1 MLDNG
6 LAWSLVQM
14 RILVVEDD
22 TMLALGLQRALSDVG
37 MSVDWIADGKLA
49 EEAMKSDSYAAVLLD
64 LSLPAPDGMTLLR
77 DARSRGAS
85 VPVVIITARDD
96 LETRLNGL
104 DLGADDFVL
113 KPFEP
118 SEIIARL
125 RAVIR
130 RHSGHATSKIGTSNI
145 ALDLASHELS
155 YGGTSEVLPHREF
168 ALMRALLERPGVIL
182 SRSQLEEKIYGWG
195 EEVESNAVE
204 VLIFYIRR
212 RFDKQVIRN
221 VRGAGWMIPK
231 T

>member
-1 MLDNG
+1 
-6 LAWSLVQM
+6 M

-22 TMLALGLQRALSDVG
+22 TMLALGLQRALADVG
-37 MSVDWIADGKLA
+37 MSVDWISDGKLA
-49 EEAMKSDSYAAVLLD
+49 EEAMRSDTHAAVLLD
-64 LSLPAPDGMTLLR
+64 LSLPAPDGLTLLR
-77 DARSRGAS
+77 DARVRGAS
-85 VPVVIITARDD
+85 VPIVIITARDD
-96 LETRLNGL
+96 LETRLKGL

-130 RHSGHATSKIGTSNI
+130 RRAGHATSKIGTSSI
-145 ALDLASHELS
+145 VLDLASHELS
-155 YGGTSEVLPHREF
+155 YNGATEVLPHREF

-212 RFDKQVIRN
+212 RFDKQIIRN

>member
-1 MLDNG
+1 
-6 LAWSLVQM
+6 M

-22 TMLALGLQRALSDVG
+22 TMLALGLQRALADVG
-37 MSVDWIADGKLA
+37 MSVDWISDGKLA
-49 EEAMKSDSYAAVLLD
+49 EEAIRSDTHAAVLLD
-64 LSLPAPDGMTLLR
+64 ISLPAPDGLTLLL
-77 DARSRGAS
+77 DARARGAS
-85 VPVVIITARDD
+85 VPIVIITARDD
-96 LETRLNGL
+96 LETRLKGL

-130 RHSGHATSKIGTSNI
+130 RRSGHATSKIGTSSTV
-145 ALDLASHELS
+145 LDIASHELS
-155 YGGTSEVLPHREF
+155 YNGITEVLPHREF

-212 RFDKQVIRN
+212 RFDKEVIRN
-221 VRGAGWMIPK
+221 VRGAGWMVPK
-231 T
+231 A

>member
-1 MLDNG
+1 
-6 LAWSLVQM
+6 
-14 RILVVEDD
+14 
-22 TMLALGLQRALSDVG
+22 MLAIGLQRALADVG
-37 MSVDWIADGKLA
+37 MSVDWVSDGKLA
-49 EEAMKSDSYAAVLLD
+49 EEAIRSDTHAAVLLD
-64 LSLPAPDGMTLLR
+64 LSLPAPDGLTLLH
-77 DARSRGAS
+77 DARLRGS
-85 VPVVIITARDD
+85 VVPIVIITARDD
-96 LETRLNGL
+96 LKTRLKGL

-130 RHSGHATSKIGTSNI
+130 RRSGHATSKIGTQGI
-145 ALDLASHELS
+145 VLDLASHELS
-155 YGGTSEVLPHREF
+155 YNGATEVLPHREF

-221 VRGAGWMIPK
+221 VRGAGWMIAK

>member
-1 MLDNG
+1 
-6 LAWSLVQM
+6 M

-22 TMLALGLQRALSDVG
+22 RMLAIGLQRALSDVG

-49 EEAMKSDSYAAVLLD
+49 EEAMKSDCYAAVLLD
-64 LSLPAPDGMTLLR
+64 LSLPAPDGLTLLR
-77 DARSRGAS
+77 EARSRGAS

-96 LETRLNGL
+96 LDTRLNGL

-155 YGGTSEVLPHREF
+155 YGGVTEVLPHREF
-168 ALMRALLERPGVIL
+168 ALMRALLERPGIIL
-182 SRSQLEEKIYGWG
+182 SRSQLEGKIYGWG

>member
-1 MLDNG
+1 
-6 LAWSLVQM
+6 M

-22 TMLALGLQRALSDVG
+22 TMLAIGLQRALADVG
-37 MSVDWIADGKLA
+37 MTVDWIADGKLA

-64 LSLPAPDGMTLLR
+64 LSVPAPDGLTLLR
-77 DARSRGAS
+77 DARFGGAT

-96 LETRLNGL
+96 LETRLKGL

-130 RHSGHATSKIGTSNI
+130 RHAGYATSKIGTSAI
-145 ALDLASHELS
+145 LLDLASHELT
-155 YGGTSEVLPHREF
+155 YNGTTEVLPHREF
-168 ALMRALLERPGVIL
+168 ALMRALLERPGMIL
-182 SRSQLEEKIYGWG
+182 SRAQLEEKIYGWG

>member
-1 MLDNG
+1 
-6 LAWSLVQM
+6 
-14 RILVVEDD
+14 
-22 TMLALGLQRALSDVG
+22 
-37 MSVDWIADGKLA
+37 VDWIADGKLA
-49 EEAMKSDSYAAVLLD
+49 EEAMKSDSHAAVLLD
-64 LSLPAPDGMTLLR
+64 LSLPAPDGLTLLR
-77 DARSRGAS
+77 EARARGAS
-85 VPVVIITARDD
+85 VPIVIITARDD
-96 LETRLNGL
+96 LNTRLKGL

-130 RHSGHATSKIGTSNI
+130 RRSGHATSRIGTSGI
-145 ALDLASHELS
+145 TLDLASHELS
-155 YGGTSEVLPHREF
+155 YGGTTEVLPHREF
-168 ALMRALLERPGVIL
+168 ALMRALLDRPGIIL

>member
-1 MLDNG
+1 
-6 LAWSLVQM
+6 M

-22 TMLALGLQRALSDVG
+22 RMLALGLQRALADVG
-37 MSVDWIADGKLA
+37 MSVDWISDGKLA
-49 EEAMKSDSYAAVLLD
+49 EEAMRSDTHAAVLLD
-64 LSLPAPDGMTLLR
+64 LSLPAPDGLTLLR
-77 DARSRGAS
+77 DARVRGAS
-85 VPVVIITARDD
+85 VPIVIITARDD
-96 LETRLNGL
+96 LETRLKGL

-130 RHSGHATSKIGTSNI
+130 RRSGHATSKIGTSSI
-145 ALDLASHELS
+145 VLDLASHELS
-155 YGGTSEVLPHREF
+155 YNGATEVLPHREF

-212 RFDKQVIRN
+212 RFDKQIIRN

>member
-1 MLDNG
+1 
-6 LAWSLVQM
+6 M

-22 TMLALGLQRALSDVG
+22 TMLAYGLQRALSDVG

-49 EEAMKSDSYAAVLLD
+49 EEAIRSDSHAAVLLD
-64 LSLPAPDGMTLLR
+64 LSLPAPDGLTLLR
-77 DARSRGAS
+77 DARGRGAA
-85 VPVVIITARDD
+85 VPIVIITARDD
-96 LETRLNGL
+96 LETRLKGL

-130 RHSGHATSKIGTSNI
+130 RRSGFATSRIGTSNVV
-145 ALDLASHELS
+145 LDLASRELS
-155 YGGTSEVLPHREF
+155 YSGTTEVLSHREF
-168 ALMRALLERPGVIL
+168 ALMRALLERPGIIL

-195 EEVESNAVE
+195 QEVESNAVE

-212 RFDKQVIRN
+212 RFDKQIIRN

>member
-1 MLDNG
+1 
-6 LAWSLVQM
+6 M

-22 TMLALGLQRALSDVG
+22 PMLALGLRRALTDVG
-37 MSVDWIADGKLA
+37 MSVDWVADGRLA
-49 EEAMKSDSYAAVLLD
+49 EEAMRHDSHAAVLLD
-64 LSLPAPDGMTLLR
+64 LSLPAPDGLTLLR
-77 DARSRGAS
+77 DARFRGSS
-85 VPVVIITARDD
+85 VPIVVITARDD
-96 LETRLNGL
+96 LDVRLKGL

-130 RHSGHATSKIGTSNI
+130 RRAGHATSKIGTSSVV
-145 ALDLASHELS
+145 LDLATHELS
-155 YGGTSEVLPHREF
+155 YNSVTEVLPYREF

-221 VRGAGWMIPK
+221 VRGAGWMVPK
-231 T
+231 S